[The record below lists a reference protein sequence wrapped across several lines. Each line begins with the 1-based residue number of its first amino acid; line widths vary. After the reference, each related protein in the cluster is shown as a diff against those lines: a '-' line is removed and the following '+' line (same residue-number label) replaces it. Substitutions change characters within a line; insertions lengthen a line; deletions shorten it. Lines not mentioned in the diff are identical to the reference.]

1 MKRGKEFNQIYIK
14 NNWIIKK
21 LDLKGN
27 TLYNKVHGWMV
38 LMQLGSI
45 MAANAFSV
53 ADTGLSPASA

>member
-27 TLYNKVHGWMV
+27 TLYNKVCGWMV
-38 LMQLGSI
+38 LTPLGSI

-53 ADTGLSPASA
+53 ADAGLSPAYA